1 MFGPGC
7 SLLDVFFLMKR
18 NRIVVMGFMGSMPIA
33 GVIWQHIHYVVG
45 LQRLGC
51 DVYYIEDSARLPYN
65 PQTFEVNNEFV
76 YAAQGL
82 DRLLKEFGFKN
93 HWGFCARYL
102 PSNPTAGLPLKRI
115 RQLYREADAILNI
128 CGTQEFNDDLLV
140 SDRILYIESDPGVEQ
155 IKIDK
160 RVKSTVEY
168 LRRHRALFT
177 FGENI
182 GTKDFPVL
190 LHGFNWLPTR
200 QPVVT
205 DLWKSARSPSR
216 AAVFTTIA
224 NWSTSGL
231 KDIAWRGKRY
241 LWSKSREFLRFI
253 SAPKEAGETFEM
265 ATNID
270 DSRTRRKFKQNAWRL
285 TSPLQMS
292 VDYWLYRDY
301 IQRSKGEFTVA
312 KDQYVRLNTG
322 WFSDR
327 SACYLAAGRPVIT
340 QETGFTKNYGGKLGL
355 LSFRTLD
362 EIANAVKRINAD
374 YTKPSLAAYALAREV
389 FEAETVLKSILDRAG
404 ILGDGANPSWSA
416 RDLNVESMYRVCCV
430 RKGHLLM
437 QIRTLI
443 FKYAV

>member
-1 MFGPGC
+1 
-7 SLLDVFFLMKR
+7 MKR
-18 NRIVVMGFMGSMPIA
+18 KRIVVMGFMGSMPIA
-33 GVIWQHIHYVVG
+33 GVIWQHVHYVVG
-45 LQRLGC
+45 LQRLGH

-65 PQTFEVNNEFV
+65 PETFEVTNEFD
-76 YAAQGL
+76 YAA
-82 DRLLKEFGFKN
+82 RLLSRLSREFEFKTR
-93 HWGFCARYL
+93 WAFCARYL
-102 PSNPTAGLPLKRI
+102 PGNPTAGLPLQKI
-115 RQLYREADAILNI
+115 RQLYREADAILNV

-160 RVKSTVEY
+160 KVKSTIEY

-182 GTKDFPVL
+182 GTKSFPVPR
-190 LHGFNWLPTR
+190 HGFRWLPTR

-205 DLWKSARSPSR
+205 DLWKTERTPAG
-216 AAVFTTIA
+216 AAMFTSVA

-231 KDIAWRGKRY
+231 KDIWWRREKY
-241 LWSKSREFLRFI
+241 LWSKSREFLRFVA
-253 SAPKEAGETFEM
+253 APAKAGETFEL

-270 DSRTRRKFKQNAWRL
+270 DDALCRRFERNGWRL
-285 TSPLQMS
+285 RCPLQMS

-340 QETGFTKNYGGKLGL
+340 QETGFTKICGGKAGL
-355 LSFRTLD
+355 LSFRSVD
-362 EIANAVKRINAD
+362 EIVDAAKQINRD
-374 YTKPSLAAYALAREV
+374 YAKHSRAAYDIAREF
-389 FEAETVLKSILDRAG
+389 FEAENVLKSILDRAE
-404 ILGDGANPSWSA
+404 I
-416 RDLNVESMYRVCCV
+416 
-430 RKGHLLM
+430 
-437 QIRTLI
+437 
-443 FKYAV
+443 